1 MGGVSAER
9 ACAWITPATAACSTG
24 SWGWGGCSTPATAR
38 SRTSPHRCARRSDER
53 LADCRP
59 CALVVRLRDS
69 PATDVSEASVD
80 RVARNEQAT
89 VDSVPGRKEIRPGE
103 ALVLHSRDRVVTA
116 GHVEVLVTPEQV
128 VDLMMDHVP
137 GRYEHLVQTDASDHG
152 EPMRARVV
160 ANGAEDLG
168 QAEEAPEGVTGVTA
182 DQREETIAPRRE
194 RLSKDG
200 LHDAVA
206 GERWPAPGADAQHVD
221 SPAVDGPFRTPRLV
235 DHSRRHRVGNPI
247 IDEET

>member
-1 MGGVSAER
+1 MRGVSAMR

-38 SRTSPHRCARRSDER
+38 SRTSPHRWARGSDER

-116 GHVEVLVTPEQV
+116 GHVEVLVPPQQV
-128 VDLMMDHVP
+128 VDLMMDPVP
-137 GRYEHLVQTDASDHG
+137 GRYDHRVQTEPRDHG
-152 EPMRARVV
+152 
-160 ANGAEDLG
+160 G
-168 QAEEAPEGVTGVTA
+168 
-182 DQREETIAPRRE
+182 
-194 RLSKDG
+194 
-200 LHDAVA
+200 
-206 GERWPAPGADAQHVD
+206 
-221 SPAVDGPFRTPRLV
+221 
-235 DHSRRHRVGNPI
+235 
-247 IDEET
+247 